1 MNIKLILT
9 IMLAIYD
16 LYDIMDEHKID
27 FDHYVGN
34 LWSIWHNGVNIKLIL
49 TIMLAIYVLY
59 EIYDFG
65 HYNGINGVNIKLILT
80 IMLAIYDLYDIMEWT

>member
-16 LYDIMDEHKID
+16 LYDIMDVEHKID

-34 LWSIWHNGVNIKLIL
+34 LWSIWHNG
-49 TIMLAIYVLY
+49 M
-59 EIYDFG
+59 
-65 HYNGINGVNIKLILT
+65 NIKLILT

>member
-16 LYDIMDEHKID
+16 LYDEHKID

-34 LWSIWHNGVNIKLIL
+34 LWHNR
-49 TIMLAIYVLY
+49 M
-59 EIYDFG
+59 
-65 HYNGINGVNIKLILT
+65 NIKLILT
-80 IMLAIYDLYDIMEWT
+80 IMLAIYDIMEWT